1 MVYNKHMTQSNDRK
15 NKIRREP
22 IMNNRFDESPA
33 PTYRPE
39 KPNHVRTGAKTLFL
53 MMIYHAVT
61 WLLYIMVMSPVEN
74 QMLGD
79 EHEPEYRLVMF
90 GFSLVTLLVISIVM
104 AVFYFK
110 NGDRKRAFLAATS
123 VEVRGA
129 EHTAEGFARYRKLAL
144 TEAIVCTAT
153 TAVLW
158 LIPAG
163 FFSAALATS
172 GMGFGYGEAWF
183 LEEFFV
189 GAMGFFQPFQNAWV
203 GLLLAMTIQ
212 FCFHYFCRL
221 YAHRCWHAS
230 RIRR

>member
-1 MVYNKHMTQSNDRK
+1 MNSKELAFACAAAADEAKATNIAVYDLCGTS
-15 NKIRREP
+15 
-22 IMNNRFDESPA
+22 
-33 PTYRPE
+33 
-39 KPNHVRTGAKTLFL
+39 
-53 MMIYHAVT
+53 
-61 WLLYIMVMSPVEN
+61 
-74 QMLGD
+74 
-79 EHEPEYRLVMF
+79 
-90 GFSLVTLLVISIVM
+90 SITD
-104 AVFYFK
+104 F
-110 NGDRKRAFLAATS
+110 
-123 VEVRGA
+123 
-129 EHTAEGFARYRKLAL
+129 
-144 TEAIVCTAT
+144 AIVCTAT